1 MNLKKVIGKCALIIL
16 SFIAVIGAVFSV
28 TNTNIV
34 KKAKS
39 NSGINKINSSIGSY
53 TVVQPGDENINGT
66 NFVTFDA
73 YFLDNS
79 QKLRGAYLP
88 YTKASNDKGY
98 NVASKE
104 LWMELKVLGNGTLKN
119 AYLEFTRDNIDEDF
133 AIISDQYVKDTKI
146 GLNLGRVNFKD
157 VPNGIT
163 KLLRIKVLPMF
174 NKYISS
180 NNKVKLVGD
189 HVANDGKIVHIEKEV
204 KFNVDTSVDNSEIY
218 FREDSENTRR
228 QNYYGNTS
236 IREINDNIEIPFPY
250 YLNYGVYKTNNN
262 FLIKGNEKEVV
273 IEGTAE
279 KLNGV
284 YPISIN
290 VDHRNDDIIEYN
302 SNTGKFKIIIKNF
315 ANLNYLIN
323 LNLVY
328 PKSAMN
334 FDQDHLFTLTS
345 TAYNVIENNPN
356 CQNPINSIKETA
368 NSIFKYRVQPKV
380 TYEPQ
385 VVRII
390 SPTKD
395 NPIYRYEGG
404 NDIEETEK
412 YGVYWIPYLPEEN
425 NGNEVVIKQNSSNSD
440 KFEDY
445 PQKSIVINVD
455 NYITNTG
462 VGFCI
467 DPIKLTQDSKIDL
480 YDNDTGNL
488 IHSFNKD
495 EIIKYRVDSIS
506 YIGYNSIYSED
517 KPSGN
522 IYPILPNVK
531 HLKYVINGMNL
542 SDGKLQIYNEK
553 SINDKLLKDNTDR
566 SLFDKLNVISSSC
579 NIQSGSYNRDY
590 EVIGGY
596 NETGRTIVDF
606 KKKDS
611 LYYGQDLVYKNYEV
625 SKNGPSRIYN
635 GKNEIEDLYES
646 NWVVHSKMRGENN
659 LQIISNEKFR
669 RDTQEEDSVT
679 PKFHGIKFEESPSV
693 LLGNDGWIK
702 IFDNDTNELIGV
714 FNSSNWDTY
723 INSPFIYGKDIKNIK
738 VLTSKLNKGV
748 NYVIANIMKIDDMF
762 VKNNINRDVFNG
774 FNNILKNV
782 ECSSKIAVDSQ
793 SFTGKNNNALSVR
806 YTDEF
811 SRVENSI
818 ARAGNKIS
826 VSTNKKDHINFYINL
841 ETFDGY
847 GDVWSNPNQ
856 TNWKSPVILLEFP
869 NEIVDVSDCSI
880 YSEKDKINLLG
891 KEIFEKDGKKFVKL
905 YLDSDEIF
913 NNKNF
918 VFSANVK
925 VNPVENNKDSLI
937 KIYAY
942 NENNDKYISDSKD
955 VNDINNNNNF
965 EEKIGYSVVPLR
977 ILAPQE
983 LMVNQKVVD
992 YNTNGDFVN
1001 APNIGVI
1008 DGNGLGKA
1016 KVVLQVKNNFDPSIS
1031 DVQIVGTIPFKDNK
1045 GQLTKNNL
1053 GSKVTT
1059 MMTGPIKFLSNV
1071 GNDVK
1076 VYYTENEEINDNW
1089 NDSSNNWMLA
1099 NEVTDWS
1106 KIKNFYIDFGNEVI
1120 NANELKELSYEI
1132 KLPQNVEYN
1141 SPTFSSVAYK
1151 TNLNTKDGKLA
1162 TSGEGNKVGIQ
1173 LLKRFNLDID
1183 AKKLGTSYKIPG
1195 VIYSANIEGNEESF
1209 KTGITNNDG
1218 HVELKGLLVDKEYS
1232 LKKISTEN
1240 DYIDNKDIIKFKVSE
1255 LNGNMFIQ
1263 FINGEGNIIKSE
1275 IIQPTVNDQTK
1286 VKFELGYISK
1296 YNITLKK
1303 VDIANNQ
1310 PLSNV
1315 KYNLLQGDKFI
1326 YNGTTREDGLIKF
1339 NSLIPGIEY
1348 SLKEISADGYYL
1360 NDPVKF
1366 KVINTDG
1373 NPKITILE
1381 GNGDDLVINKSESG
1395 IDEASVKFKD
1405 LKAKQ
1410 YSIDIT
1416 KYIKGKND
1424 KLPDV
1429 VFKVSSKDFMIDK
1442 IAETDENGHLI
1453 INGLY
1458 EYKSG
1463 QSYTGEYL
1471 IEEVT
1476 PPEGYTRNSGKLRIK
1491 GQRNDSGN
1499 LEVNVLEDTLTREVD
1514 SSGVKVRDINLD
1526 KANTDDAVYKIGVED
1541 LPLFTIIKKDA
1552 KDGKRLPKTKFAIF
1566 QIDDNGVEKTAY
1578 DSKGNIVGDK
1588 ETIDGVDYRVVETDE
1603 NGEYTKGLKP
1613 GQYKFIELS
1622 TVDNKYE
1629 IPNNIQ
1635 ERTYYVGVGE
1645 KLKAKYGWNK
1655 VPYSSNVKN
1664 VSDDYGYSKSI
1675 LDSSINTYEN
1685 YENGDTKYCFAS
1697 GVSLAG
1703 FENVKRSINAVNG
1716 KVCLKVGGDVPHHS
1730 LEYDCND
1737 YLSNLS
1743 TDGRNIVWQANNQI
1757 IVSDLETLQE
1767 KKKINVTDGSKYVS
1781 FGGRILYDKNS
1792 GKYLVLDENYN
1803 ELFKFNADSNDY
1815 LKDMAKNYKS
1825 IKRGEYDSE
1834 YVDGNIDNNIYYY
1847 YYYIFFN
1854 RKNMLSGYYSNS
1866 NIKKISNEYYVQVG
1880 VKSGRSASVF
1890 LSEGERNDNKDQN
1903 SVLYKLDNNGNVLN
1917 VYLNSYLVGDKYI
1930 AKVEWDCVKLYD
1942 LNNNYINN
1950 VDVPIYKYN
1959 GKASSLK
1966 TVRVGENGNVFIDFQ
1981 KDIDGK
1987 SIFPVKL
1994 VVAKFGIITP
2004 EAEPVSEINVLNNW
2018 KKFSITAD
2026 VPYYGKITSDG
2037 QDITDRKIED
2047 VEIYSNS
2054 KKNVKIIPNTG
2065 YAISKVKVN
2074 GEDIPIV
2081 LNDDG
2086 SMDVSKFEN
2095 VMENKNITVE
2105 FTDNPAYVKVNYLK
2119 RGNNEKLA
2127 NTETLVGK
2135 SNDNYTTSPK
2145 IIDGYELVKDS
2156 DGNFVTPNNAYG
2168 QFTSTPIEVNYY
2180 YQPKQVDVIT
2190 SYDLDGTD
2198 KKVIPD
2204 TTQKVNYGDDY
2215 TTTPPSTIPDK
2226 YELIE
2231 TPSNATGKVVSDDP
2245 INVHY
2250 KYKLKDAKVIV
2261 HHYINGTSDK
2271 MVDSNNNPIDDKVI
2285 DGKVDD
2291 QYSTDPADNIPKNY
2305 ELVSTPVNATGNM
2318 TIDPIDVNYYYKLK
2332 DATISDGKFEKS
2344 SPNIAN
2350 NPNNKIMYNLSYTA
2364 NVKNYIGKG
2373 VVTIV
2378 DNLPYQIDEDKSD
2391 INGGEYDSVNKTITW
2406 KNVVEINSFDNNGNV
2421 EVSKNIG
2428 LVYKGVQ
2435 INEHVNIVNNADA
2448 NFKLDK
2454 FDKNDNQHSNST
2466 TDGQFARKIVV
2477 NNSWDDNNNQ
2487 NHKRPNSIKYV
2498 LKNGDDVVRSQVVTG
2513 DPNSDNNWNY
2523 NFDDV
2528 PKYDDNN
2535 QLINYTIDEESVNID
2550 DLKFYKKT
2558 ITGDMNNGFNIVNK
2572 FKIPGDTINIK
2583 VDKKWDDNSNRA
2595 NKRPSS
2601 ILIRLKNSA
2610 DIVKEKTLN
2619 GNGDQWSYTFNDV
2632 PKFNQFGDVVNY
2644 SVEELETNTGDL
2656 KFYNRDITGDNDN
2669 GFVITNTFTV
2679 PDDKIDIS
2687 VNKHWDDN
2695 NNQNHKRPQSI
2706 KFVLNGGE
2714 NPVEQIVTGDS
2725 NSDNNWSYT
2734 FSNLKKYDGNGNVIN
2749 YNVDEH
2755 EVNHDDFKFYSDK
2768 IVGDFTTGYNVTNKF
2783 VSPEDKIKIS
2793 VNTVWDD
2800 SDNKNGKR
2808 PDSVKVVLNGNGSE
2822 VKSKVISGDPN
2833 KNDNWNHIFDN
2844 LPKYDDNGN
2853 EINYSVIEKP
2863 INNDDLKFYTT
2874 NVSGD
2879 KNSGFVINNKFTVP
2893 NETVKPHVTIDWD
2906 DNNNGKKKRP
2916 DAVKVVIKDPNGNIV
2931 KEGDLGGDP
2940 SDNIWTKDFDDLPKY
2955 NGNGK
2960 EIPYTVEVLPKNP
2973 GDPNDPNNPGDLD
2986 FYIPST
2992 KGDIGK
2998 GFTVTETLT
3007 VPDKK
3012 VSVDSK
3018 VKWDDDNNSKGK
3030 RPDSVRVVVKNGD
3043 KVVSDKVISG
3053 DPKNDNGWNY
3063 KFNNLPKYN
3072 SNGDEINYTIDE
3084 EPVKP
3089 DDLLYYNK
3097 SVDGDTITNKM
3108 RLTGDGDI
3116 SDSKVSKSS
3125 DVEKITDAN
3134 QQVPYK
3140 ISYTGKVNNYIGR
3153 VKVTL
3158 VDRLPFEI
3166 DESKSDI
3173 ANGVYDSV
3181 ARTITWVDNITGVD
3195 TYNQGSKVINI
3206 EKNITLVYK
3215 GLVADKQL
3223 GVLNSVDGNIEL
3235 TDTNKKVVE
3244 KGDKS
3249 IPTDLKSKVIVKYVL
3264 TGGNGD
3270 NGGKVA
3276 DDKVIEGHVGDDYK
3290 TTPPENIGDDYEL
3303 IKVDGDE
3310 EGKITQ
3316 DPKTISY
3323 IYKKKTGKII
3333 VTYIDKDTG
3342 KKLYDDD
3349 VIEGKIGDKA
3359 NIKPKDAPYY
3369 NLVDEPKDVV
3379 ITDKDQ
3385 VIAYSY
3391 KKKIFNMEV
3400 YKSIKDGSIDGEHK
3414 SCRDGKFTKL
3424 DVPVKKVNNGKV
3436 KIRYSVKVKNTGE
3449 IKGSAVV
3456 VERIPEFF
3464 EMLPEENPDWEI
3476 ANGKILSKEV
3486 TLEPTEEKE
3495 LIITLTWKNGRSNFG
3510 TLDNVAEID
3519 KTKNDAG
3526 FDETD
3531 SDAEKSGKNQKA
3543 TLVLA
3548 PKTGNEEDKDYS
3560 KLILGISVALG
3571 ISFAMVL
3578 GLIARNKIKE
3588 DKKFNL

>member
-28 TNTNIV
+28 INIV

-98 NVASKE
+98 NVASKD
-104 LWMELKVLGNGTLKN
+104 LMIELKVLGNGTLKN
-119 AYLEFTRDNIDEDF
+119 ARLEFVRDNADENF
-133 AIISDQYVKDTKI
+133 AIVADNYVANDVI
-146 GLNLGRVNFKD
+146 GLNKGGVSFKD
-157 VPNGIT
+157 VPSGVT
-163 KLLRIKVLPMF
+163 KVLRVKISADESSIYG
-174 NKYISS
+174 NKFTGI
-180 NNKVKLVGD
+180 NKVKLIGE
-189 HVANDGKIVHIEKEV
+189 HVANDGSITNINKEV
-204 KFNVDTSVDNSEIY
+204 DFKVDTSLDNAEVG
-218 FREDSENTRR
+218 D
-228 QNYYGNTS
+228 
-236 IREINDNIEIPFPY
+236 
-250 YLNYGVYKTNNN
+250 V
-262 FLIKGNEKEVV
+262 KGNGGKVSDTPQNICLNFNFYDLKFGTYKSKNNKYYYDYNEIGIKNGIVEGEVPL
-273 IEGTAE
+273 I
-279 KLNGV
+279 NGKFPELIDID
-284 YPISIN
+284 YRFKNYDNRPI
-290 VDHRNDDIIEYN
+290 VEYDKI
-302 SNTGKFKIIIKNF
+302 TGKFKINFSNWRMISDINNGDGSIGIKCYYSKNILD
-315 ANLNYLIN
+315 NLNSQQQFKMKI
-323 LNLVY
+323 
-328 PKSAMN
+328 
-334 FDQDHLFTLTS
+334 
-345 TAYNVIENNPN
+345 TAHTIVNNNPN
-356 CQNPINSIKETA
+356 YQNPIVSEKKNAISVIYYTPYIRNESNINRCSVNA
-368 NSIFKYRVQPKV
+368 PK
-380 TYEPQ
+380 
-385 VVRII
+385 
-390 SPTKD
+390 KD
-395 NPIYRYEGG
+395 NLMNRYEGVEGVPDFDEWYVSWYPSVDNDTG
-404 NDIEETEK
+404 NK
-412 YGVYWIPYLPEEN
+412 
-425 NGNEVVIKQNSSNSD
+425 EVTLSSGFGDNSD
-440 KFEDY
+440 KLN
-445 PQKSIVINVD
+445 STNID
-455 NYITNTG
+455 NYVNITDIFFRANQN
-462 VGFCI
+462 
-467 DPIKLTQDSKIDL
+467 LNENSRIDL
-480 YDNDTGNL
+480 YDNDTGRL
-488 IHSFNKD
+488 IHSFNKS
-495 EIIKYRVDSIS
+495 EI
-506 YIGYNSIYSED
+506 E
-517 KPSGN
+517 
-522 IYPILPNVK
+522 
-531 HLKYVINGMNL
+531 KYVNRNSNYNVGLGIKHIKLVCNEIDMSKFYISIKKNL
-542 SDGKLQIYNEK
+542 N
-553 SINDKLLKDNTDR
+553 NKLLKDNFTKEIANNFVDIYSYYNIKLDNVNLTPSGWDYYKESSRTWADYDR
-566 SLFDKLNVISSSC
+566 EEIK
-579 NIQSGSYNRDY
+579 
-590 EVIGGY
+590 
-596 NETGRTIVDF
+596 
-606 KKKDS
+606 
-611 LYYGQDLVYKNYEV
+611 V
-625 SKNGPSRIYN
+625 SKVGVNKAYRGINNS
-635 GKNEIEDLYES
+635 EDLYSSKWNIES
-646 NWVVHSKMRGENN
+646 SGRNEEIF
-659 LQIISNEKFR
+659 QIISNEKLETAKYNSNTGNF
-669 RDTQEEDSVT
+669 DVKLEDKNYS
-679 PKFHGIKFEESPSV
+679 KFHGIKFGKSPLT
-693 LLGNDGWIK
+693 LLGEDGWIK
-702 IFDNDTNELIGV
+702 IYDNDTNELIAV
-714 FNSSNWDTY
+714 LNNTNWNQYIDT
-723 INSPFIYGKDIKNIK
+723 PMIYSKDIANIK
-738 VLTSKLNKGV
+738 VVTSKVKSDNL
-748 NYVIANIMKIDDMF
+748 VIENIMKIDDDYI
-762 VKNNINRDVFNG
+762 KNNISQSNFNG
-774 FNNILKNV
+774 INYISRSI
-782 ECSSKIAVDSQ
+782 ESSSKISKSSTDFSGRYKNVPNNISEIPYLLPEVGVGDLYFKRSEDF
-793 SFTGKNNNALSVR
+793 SNNKNNYLSTTKNGNNNVVLNIPLV
-806 YTDEF
+806 TKGF
-811 SRVENSI
+811 ENWYNPES
-818 ARAGNKIS
+818 KI
-826 VSTNKKDHINFYINL
+826 VKNLSTWKD
-841 ETFDGY
+841 
-847 GDVWSNPNQ
+847 S
-856 TNWKSPVILLEFP
+856 ILLIEFP
-869 NEIVDVSDCSI
+869 NGVENIKVNDTNALA
-880 YSEKDKINLLG
+880 SEVIDHN
-891 KEIFEKDGKKFVKL
+891 GKKFLKL
-905 YLDSDEIF
+905 YMSSDKPLINQIVHMKLNIEL
-913 NNKNF
+913 NPM
-918 VFSANVK
+918 ANVGDTTIK
-925 VNPVENNKDSLI
+925 VM
-937 KIYAY
+937 AY
-942 NENNDKYISDSKD
+942 NENDDQYFYKDKNIDLKNDIYDINSDGNTNDKVGYAELPLKIIST
-955 VNDINNNNNF
+955 
-965 EEKIGYSVVPLR
+965 EQL
-977 ILAPQE
+977 IL
-983 LMVNQKVVD
+983 NQKIVN
-992 YNTNGDFVN
+992 YNTDNEVVN
-1001 APNIGVI
+1001 APNIGVV
-1008 DGNGLGKA
+1008 DGRGSGKA
-1016 KVVLQVKNNFDPSIS
+1016 TVVLQMKNNFSPSIT
-1031 DVQIVGTIPFKDNK
+1031 DVKINGTVSFIGNK
-1045 GQLTKNNL
+1045 SSLSKQDL
-1053 GSKVTT
+1053 GSKVN
-1059 MMTGPIKFLSNV
+1059 MLLTGPIKLP
-1071 GNDVK
+1071 NDLVSVAK
-1076 VYYTENEEINDNW
+1076 VYYSENEDVNNDL
-1089 NDSSNNWMLA
+1089 NDKQNNWKLE
-1099 NEVTDWS
+1099 NEVKDWT
-1106 KIKNFYIDFGNEVI
+1106 KIKQYMIDLGNYLIGV
-1120 NANELKELSYEI
+1120 NEI
-1132 KLPQNVEYN
+1132 KEFSYDIKIPENIEYN
-1141 SPTFSSVAYK
+1141 QPTFVSAAFK
-1151 TNLNTKDGKLA
+1151 TSLNTNDGKLE
-1162 TSGEGNKVGIQ
+1162 TKGEANKVGLQ
-1173 LLKRFNLDID
+1173 FLKKYNLEID
-1183 AKKLGTSYKIPG
+1183 SNKLGTNTGIQGIRYFIKTD
-1195 VIYSANIEGNEESF
+1195 EGDDN
-1209 KTGITNNDG
+1209 KTGISNQNGKVNIDG
-1218 HVELKGLLVDKEYS
+1218 LKVDKIYTLNKYSDKLEY
-1232 LKKISTEN
+1232 INNNFE
-1240 DYIDNKDIIKFKVSE
+1240 IKFKISE
-1255 LNGNMFIQ
+1255 VDGKMIL
-1263 FINGEGNIIKSE
+1263 NIIDGENNIVKSE
-1275 IIQPTVNDQTK
+1275 VVQPDVDNKTK
-1286 VKFELGYISK
+1286 VKFEFGDIAK

-1326 YNGTTREDGLIKF
+1326 YIGTTREDGLIKF

-1348 SLKEISADGYYL
+1348 TLKEISADGYYL

-1416 KYIKGKND
+1416 KYIKGKDD
-1424 KLPDV
+1424 KLSGAA
-1429 VFKVSSKDFMIDK
+1429 FRVSSKDFIRDK
-1442 IAETDENGHLI
+1442 FAETDENGHLI

-1499 LEVNVLEDTLTREVD
+1499 LEVNVLEDTLTREVN

-1645 KLKAKYGWNK
+1645 KLKAKYGWTK
-1655 VPYSSNVKN
+1655 VPYEKR
-1664 VSDDYGYSKSI
+1664 DDVYVDGGTMV
-1675 LDSSINTYEN
+1675 DSLNNLYEN
-1685 YENGDTKYCFAS
+1685 YGNGEEKDPNDIS
-1697 GVSLAG
+1697 GFNTVA
-1703 FENVKRSINAVNG
+1703 RAINGVNG
-1716 KVCLKVGGDVPHHS
+1716 KVFLQSGDVVYKS
-1730 LEYDCND
+1730 VEYDCND

-1825 IKRGEYDSE
+1825 IIDYYSSK
-1834 YVDGNIDNNIYYY
+1834 YVDSNIDNLDNYDYYDRL
-1847 YYYIFFN
+1847 FN

-1890 LSEGERNDNKDQN
+1890 LSEDERNDNKDQN

-1930 AKVEWDCVKLYD
+1930 AKVEWNYVKLYD
-1942 LNNNYINN
+1942 LNNNYINK

-1959 GKASSLK
+1959 GKASNLK
-1966 TVRVGENGNVFIDFQ
+1966 TVRVGENGNIFIDFQ
-1981 KDIDGK
+1981 KNTDEK
-1987 SIFPVKL
+1987 HRFPVKL
-1994 VVAKFGIITP
+1994 VVAKFGVITP

-2105 FTDNPAYVKVNYLK
+2105 FTNNPAYVKVNYLK
-2119 RGNNEKLA
+2119 QGNNEKLA

-2428 LVYKGVQ
+2428 LVYKDVQ

-2454 FDKNDNQHSNST
+2454 LDKNDNQHSNST

-2535 QLINYTIDEESVNID
+2535 QLINYTIDEEPVNTD

-3414 SCRDGKFTKL
+3414 SFRDGKFTKL